1 MRNWS
6 GIRRR
11 NIITIALLSVAVSA
25 CSSKKY
31 NNWSECFSQEIKAS
45 GDYKLSLFY
54 CNSNYEKTDEEN
66 VELSAVGLNGGGETV
81 DVRMPNGQIINNV
94 PKGIT
99 QRELLSVLESSGYD
113 TESLLQKKNPAVTS
127 NPDGSLNYNK

>member
-1 MRNWS
+1 MRNWA
-6 GIRRR
+6 GTNHR
-11 NIITIALLSVAVSA
+11 NIITIALLSVAATA

-54 CNSNYEKTDEEN
+54 CNSNYEKTNDEN
-66 VELSAVGLNGGGETV
+66 VDLSAVGLNGGGETV
-81 DVRMPNGQIINNV
+81 NVRMPNGQIINNV

-99 QRELLSVLESSGYD
+99 KRELLSVLESNGYATD
-113 TESLLQKKNPAVTS
+113 SLLEQKNPNVTN
-127 NPDGSLNYNK
+127 NPDGSLDYNN